1 MVLSF
6 HFSVYGGFKM
16 PEIVGIRF
24 KPCGKM
30 YDFDANNIEVKVG
43 SSVVVESEFGLNNG
57 VVVRGRRS
65 VESSER
71 ELKKVLRIAT
81 EDDIRA
87 KEDNKKLEADARS
100 FCLERIVT
108 RNMPMKLVG
117 AEVTLDRKRIV
128 FYFTAEGRIDF
139 RHLVKDLAARFK
151 TRIEMRQIGIRD
163 EAKLIGGIG
172 VCGRELCCSTFITSF
187 EPVSIKMAK
196 RQELVLNV
204 GKLSGLCSRLMCC
217 LRYEYD
223 GEIANITADDEIPLD
238 GDIPVAVAVGGRMN
252 RRRREGGG
260 EKLIRSIL
268 REKETDQMPGQTN
281 GQTNTNIQQN
291 VQPDVQLTN
300 AIGKPDAGPSGS
312 PADAPK
318 GNTEASTAQPSTSRN
333 ETEKKEGE
341 RRRRR
346 RRRR

>member
-1 MVLSF
+1 
-6 HFSVYGGFKM
+6 M

-43 SSVVVESEFGLNNG
+43 SSVVVESEFGLSDG
-57 VVVRGRRS
+57 IVVRGRRS

-81 EDDIRA
+81 QDDIRA
-87 KEDNKKLEADARS
+87 REDNKKLEADARS
-100 FCLERIVT
+100 FCLERIVA
-108 RNMPMKLVG
+108 RSMPMKLVG

-238 GDIPVAVAVGGRMN
+238 GDIPVAAVGGRMN

-260 EKLIRSIL
+260 GEKLIRSIL
-268 REKETDQMPGQTN
+268 REKEPDNTNGQTN
-281 GQTNTNIQQN
+281 GQPHGQQN
-291 VQPDVQLTN
+291 SHT
-300 AIGKPDAGPSGS
+300 KPDAVSSGS
-312 PADAPK
+312 TAEAPK
-318 GNTEASTAQPSTSRN
+318 GNTEAPKTELSTAN

>member
-1 MVLSF
+1 
-6 HFSVYGGFKM
+6 M

-30 YDFDANNIEVKVG
+30 YDFDVNNIEVRVG
-43 SSVVVESEFGLNNG
+43 SSVVVESEFGLSNG

-81 EDDIRA
+81 QDDIRA
-87 KEDNKKLEADARS
+87 KEDNKKLEADARA
-100 FCLERIVT
+100 FCLERIVA
-108 RNMPMKLVG
+108 RSMPMKLVG

-223 GEIANITADDEIPLD
+223 GEISNITADDEIPLD
-238 GDIPVAVAVGGRMN
+238 EDAPVAAAAGRSN
-252 RRRREGGG
+252 RKRREGCGCGG
-260 EKLIRSIL
+260 EKLIRTIL
-268 REKETDQMPGQTN
+268 REKEPEQQN
-281 GQTNTNIQQN
+281 GQTNNTM
-291 VQPDVQLTN
+291 
-300 AIGKPDAGPSGS
+300 GKPDVGLSGN
-312 PADAPK
+312 PVEATK
-318 GNTEASTAQPSTSRN
+318 GNTEAPKAEPSIARN
-333 ETEKKEGE
+333 DTEKKEGE

>member
-1 MVLSF
+1 
-6 HFSVYGGFKM
+6 M
-16 PEIVGIRF
+16 PDIVGIRF

-43 SSVVVESEFGLNNG
+43 NSVVVESEFGLSNG
-57 VVVRGRRS
+57 IVVRARRP
-65 VESSER
+65 VDSSER

-81 EDDIRA
+81 QDDIRA
-87 KEDNKKLEADARS
+87 KEDNKKLEADARL
-100 FCLERIVT
+100 FCLERIVA

-223 GEIANITADDEIPLD
+223 GEISHITADDEIPLD
-238 GDIPVAVAVGGRMN
+238 DDVPVAAAAGGRQN
-252 RRRREGGG
+252 RRRREGSGG
-260 EKLIRSIL
+260 EKNIRSIL
-268 REKETDQMPGQTN
+268 REKEPNQQ
-281 GQTNTNIQQN
+281 NIRETSQQN
-291 VQPDVQLTN
+291 VQSGSQQNVQSNTSV
-300 AIGKPDAGPSGS
+300 KPDPGPSCS
-312 PADAPK
+312 TAEPK
-318 GNTEASTAQPSTSRN
+318 GNIEPSTEQAPTVRTD
-333 ETEKKEGE
+333 TERKEGE